1 MAALVLSQGSA
12 ANDLLTH
19 EQTYTMAQCN
29 THSHQ
34 LWVWVFFFLV
44 FFFRQGLGGKGRDP

>member
-34 LWVWVFFFLV
+34 LWVWVFFLV